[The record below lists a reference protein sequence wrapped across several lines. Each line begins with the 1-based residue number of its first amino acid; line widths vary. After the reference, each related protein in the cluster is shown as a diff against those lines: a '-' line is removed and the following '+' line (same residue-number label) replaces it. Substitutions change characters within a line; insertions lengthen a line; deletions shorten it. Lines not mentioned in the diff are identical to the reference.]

1 MATEVKF
8 RRGTTAEHAT
18 FIGAEGEITVDI
30 DKYIPVIHDGVTAG
44 GHPVEGGGVPDG
56 GTTGQVL
63 MKLSN
68 ADGDADWRDENNNI
82 DGGTF

>member
-8 RRGTTAEHAT
+8 RRGTTAEHQN

-30 DKYIPVIHDGVTAG
+30 TKWIPVVH
-44 GHPVEGGGVPDG
+44 EGGTGIPPG
-56 GTTGQVL
+56 GTTNQVL

-68 ADGDADWRDENNNI
+68 ADGDADWQDENNNV
-82 DGGTF
+82 DGGYF